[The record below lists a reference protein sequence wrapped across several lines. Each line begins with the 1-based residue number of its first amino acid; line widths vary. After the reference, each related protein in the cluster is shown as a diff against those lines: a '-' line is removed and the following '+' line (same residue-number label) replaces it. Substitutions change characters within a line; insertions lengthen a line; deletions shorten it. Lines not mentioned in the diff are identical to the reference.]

1 MHLSTIFY
9 TESSYN
15 QSLPSG
21 FEGLLALCGLLPMR
35 KHYRMTFS
43 KKYPE
48 TSFSTIAR
56 KNKPASAQCCDV
68 VAGYLRYI
76 FQNAY
81 IDINTI
87 LTELELIAPNSDT
100 IIFEDLAEKTCCCE
114 AQPHPDVETSAIV
127 LLDRI
132 DSFMANFNIAH
143 SAFRKAIS
151 IPQRAG
157 AKYKLFEGSQPDAY
171 LTMKFQTKEGG
182 KGGSRCIGINTYM
195 LGFSNGENV
204 VDIADVSE
212 KVSCKSWFTCILSL
226 GFCYLPL
233 VKQVQDS
240 KSVLITTNRRI
251 VQINLLSPA
260 PDRVLDPT
268 MMYSRCVKNF
278 FEPCECMRSHP

>member
-1 MHLSTIFY
+1 
-9 TESSYN
+9 
-15 QSLPSG
+15 
-21 FEGLLALCGLLPMR
+21 
-35 KHYRMTFS
+35 
-43 KKYPE
+43 
-48 TSFSTIAR
+48 
-56 KNKPASAQCCDV
+56 
-68 VAGYLRYI
+68 
-76 FQNAY
+76 
-81 IDINTI
+81 
-87 LTELELIAPNSDT
+87 
-100 IIFEDLAEKTCCCE
+100 
-114 AQPHPDVETSAIV
+114 
-127 LLDRI
+127 
-132 DSFMANFNIAH
+132 MANFNIAH

-251 VQINLLSPA
+251 VQINLLSPT